1 MCGIIAYIGNKD
13 IVPLLLNGLR
23 KLEYRGYDS
32 AGLCV
37 LNNSKLN
44 VVKKRGKI
52 SELAK
57 QPELKRMSGNIGI
70 AHSRWASHGS
80 VTEINAHPHLDCKK
94 EIAIVHNGIIE
105 NYHTL
110 KELLEKENHKIISDT
125 DSEIIAHLIE
135 KFYSDNLKEAV
146 IKALKLV
153 EGAFGLAI
161 IHKNEK
167 KIIAARRGSPLILG
181 VGDREMFVASD
192 VPAVL
197 DYTKRVIY
205 LRDDEIAEIT
215 EDGYSIE
222 NLDGRQVDKKIHEI
236 KWTIGQ
242 IEKGQF
248 KHFMLKEIF
257 EQPEALEN
265 TLRGRIKD
273 SKIKLTLDLDL
284 NSINR
289 IIITACGTSWHSAL
303 IGKYIIEKITGIPI
317 EVDYAS
323 EFRYRNPV
331 IKKDDLVIAISQS
344 GETADTLAA
353 IKEAKSK
360 KAKTLGIVNV
370 VGSSITREV
379 DSGIYL
385 HAGPEIGVAS
395 TKAFTCQIT
404 ALLLLALFIRQKKGL
419 QLDKKLL
426 EELNII
432 PRKIRLVLKKSDE
445 IRNLAEGFKKCR
457 NFLYLGRGI
466 NFPVALEGA
475 LKLKEISYIHAE
487 GYPAAEMK
495 HGPIALIDKNMPVV
509 FVSPKDH
516 TYEKILSNM
525 EEIKAREGRIIAVIN
540 QEDKKLNKL
549 AQVLFKIPKTKD
561 ELSPIISVIPLQ
573 LLAYHIADLKGIDVD
588 KPKNL
593 AKSVTVE

>member
-135 KFYSDNLKEAV
+135 KFYSGNLKEAV

-161 IHKNEK
+161 VHKNEK

>member
-13 IVPLLLNGLR
+13 IVPLLLNGLK